1 MFFFRPNSKN
11 CILEALLE
19 ILASSRLLRTSSLP
33 TVIPVPYY
41 LSTVHLVL
49 TAKWPVSSVLHP
61 KLMPKT
67 MRLSAIFALAI
78 SLTVPAAQAYEP
90 SLNSGALHDAYIL
103 GQRNDQTTAEFLDPY
118 SKQVSGAVDGG
129 TPHLSEIEV
138 LTPFALV
145 VDESRQK
152 LSGFSEQQ
160 ATVAYHKR
168 GDTVVIRIRLVLP
181 AAYPESERGAQ
192 APAVS
197 NDSNRTANLRP
208 ENFWQKFQFAVKQ
221 NGKTIPT
228 KSIHNQPVYSAATK
242 NSPSTLD
249 GQTVWLEYDAKS
261 IANDQITVEVKTP
274 DGKTAASQFD
284 LKALR

>member
-1 MFFFRPNSKN
+1 MLFFRPNSKN
-11 CILEALLE
+11 CILEAMLE
-19 ILASSRLLRTSSLP
+19 FLASSRLLRTSRLP

-49 TAKWPVSSVLHP
+49 TAKWPVFGLSHP
-61 KLMPKT
+61 KFMPKT
-67 MRLSAIFALAI
+67 NRLSAVFALVTA
-78 SLTVPAAQAYEP
+78 LTVPVAQAYEP
-90 SLNSGALHDAYIL
+90 VLTPAALHDAYVL

-118 SKQVSGAVDGG
+118 SKQVNGAVDGG

-160 ATVAYHKR
+160 ATAAYHKR

-197 NDSNRTANLRP
+197 NDPNRTANLRP

-228 KSIHNQPVYSAATK
+228 KSIHNQAVYSAATK
-242 NSPSTLD
+242 KSPSALD

-261 IANDQITVEVKTP
+261 FANDQITVEVKTP
-274 DGKTAASQFD
+274 DGKTATTQFD

>member
-1 MFFFRPNSKN
+1 MSKGTR
-11 CILEALLE
+11 ATT
-19 ILASSRLLRTSSLP
+19 LA
-33 TVIPVPYY
+33 VF
-41 LSTVHLVL
+41 
-49 TAKWPVSSVLHP
+49 A
-61 KLMPKT
+61 
-67 MRLSAIFALAI
+67 AALA
-78 SLTVPAAQAYEP
+78 VPIAQAYEP
-90 SLNSGALHDAYIL
+90 TLTPAALHDAYVL

-118 SKQVSGAVDGG
+118 SKQVTGAVDGG

-160 ATVAYHKR
+160 AAAAYHKR

-192 APAVS
+192 APTVS
-197 NDSNRTANLRP
+197 HDPNRTANLRP

-221 NGKTIPT
+221 NGKAIPT

-242 NSPSTLD
+242 KSPSTLD

-261 IANDQITVEVKTP
+261 IANDPITVEVTTP
-274 DGKTAASQFD
+274 DGKTATTQFD
-284 LKALR
+284 LKSLR